1 MVVHAPKSKPLMQ
14 SYWFH
19 PECNSVL
26 ALKILLAAFSR
37 SNVVTATFLY
47 EYHLSLQYLLVTCL
61 S

>member
-19 PECNSVL
+19 PVCNSIHV
-26 ALKILLAAFSR
+26 LKILLVAFS
-37 SNVVTATFLY
+37 SSDIVTAIFFMNIL
-47 EYHLSLQYLLVTCL
+47 LLQYLLVICL